1 MPEDEPKENQS
12 YGNGNYA
19 PPATQFV
26 PSGNSVGGPQ
36 MYTPQPQVAPV
47 AQPSSPQFVP
57 TTGTTVAPQATTGM
71 PSQFVPQAPTTG
83 NPYYVPPVS
92 NQVISRPV
100 RN

>member
-1 MPEDEPKENQS
+1 
-12 YGNGNYA
+12 
-19 PPATQFV
+19 
-26 PSGNSVGGPQ
+26 

-47 AQPSSPQFVP
+47 AQPVSTQFVP
-57 TTGTTVAPQATTGM
+57 TTGTPVTPEATTGM
-71 PSQFVPQAPTTG
+71 PPHFVPQTPTSG